1 MASVEKRGARYVARW
16 RDADGRQRAKTFD
29 RKRDASAFLER
40 VGSALQAGVY
50 VDPKAGRI
58 TVGDFSE
65 KWLETLGH
73 LKPTTRAS
81 YVSTLEVHVLP
92 RWGSTPLNRV
102 EHEDVA
108 AWVSSMVAEGRSP
121 SIVAKAHRVLSLM
134 LALAVRGRRLTTNP
148 ADDVRLPRMR
158 KPDKRFLTHEQV
170 AQLASA
176 AGSDWEADE
185 GLVIAGRAQDRVLVL
200 VMAYCGLRWGEASA
214 LRVGRVDL
222 MRRRLEVAEAV
233 SEVNGAL
240 TWGTPKGHKRRSV
253 PVPKFVADA
262 LTEVMVGKGVDDLVF
277 TTPRG
282 AVLRR
287 SNWRRDVFDRAASAV
302 DLEGLTP
309 HELRHTAASLGVQA
323 GANVKAV
330 QRMLGHAS
338 AAMTLDVY
346 SGLFDDDLDGVADR
360 LDEQGNVYGSCTEG
374 EVIPLR
380 RAGDA
385 R

>member
-1 MASVEKRGARYVARW
+1 MASVEKRGARYTARW
-16 RDADGRQRAKTFD
+16 RDADGKQRAKTFD
-29 RKRDASAFLER
+29 RKRDASAFLDR

-92 RWGSTPLNRV
+92 RWRTTPLSRV

-108 AWVSSMVAEGRSP
+108 AWVSRMVAEGRSP
-121 SIVAKAHRVLSLM
+121 AIVAKAHRVLSLM

-148 ADDVRLPRMR
+148 ADEVRLPRMR

-185 GLVIAGRAQDRVLVL
+185 GLVVAGRAQDRALVL
-200 VMAYCGLRWGEASA
+200 VMAYCGLRWGEATA
-214 LRVGRVDL
+214 LRASRVDL
-222 MRRRLEVAEAV
+222 MRRRLEIAEAV
-233 SEVNGAL
+233 SEVNGSL
-240 TWGTPKGHKRRSV
+240 TWGSPKGHKRRSV
-253 PVPKFVADA
+253 PVPKFVAEI
-262 LTEVMVGKGVDDLVF
+262 LTEVMAGRTGEDLVF
-277 TTPRG
+277 TTSRG

-287 SNWRRDVFDRAASAV
+287 SNWRRDVFDRATSAV

-309 HELRHTAASLGVQA
+309 HELRHTAASLAVQA

-360 LDEQGNVYGSCTEG
+360 LDEQGTVYGSCTEG

-380 RAGDA
+380 RAKEA
-385 R
+385 